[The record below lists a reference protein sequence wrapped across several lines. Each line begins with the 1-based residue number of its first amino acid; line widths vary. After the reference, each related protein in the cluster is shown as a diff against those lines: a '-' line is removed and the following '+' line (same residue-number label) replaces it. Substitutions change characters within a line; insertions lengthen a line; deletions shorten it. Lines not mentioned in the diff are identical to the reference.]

1 MYSLWH
7 TGFDFDFEKE
17 NTDDIVFGDFTTDI
31 YQTSSIKDV
40 YNWIMS
46 LNMNRS
52 KLIANCFLE
61 EEIDGEVLFDLN
73 YSEVC
78 ELFTERNLGRVGLF
92 WLAIFKFIGN
102 DFLDLFLSLVNIL
115 LSMLGKLHNLFF
127 YFWIILNHVYL
138 QNR

>member
-1 MYSLWH
+1 MKNFYLKTFAIFMFISVIIAQCDSNNWQDYYPNLQ
-7 TGFDFDFEKE
+7 GCQLE
-17 NTDDIVFGDFTTDI
+17 NADLSSQNMWFGDFTTDI

-92 WLAIFKFIGN
+92 WLAIFKLKNF
-102 DFLDLFLSLVNIL
+102 FL
-115 LSMLGKLHNLFF
+115 
-127 YFWIILNHVYL
+127 Y
-138 QNR
+138 